1 MEILIANKDS
11 DLTMDLSLTFNRL
24 TPDWKVTI
32 VDSGIECME
41 KLKQG
46 NCRDAIIL
54 GMQLSDTSGL
64 DLLAQIRDDSDIPVI
79 FISNDKNTDLLV
91 QVFDAGAN
99 DFIVKPFNDELFIAS
114 LKAVIRRR
122 IWDIPIKG
130 FNLMHK
136 YKQGIG
142 CQSSLGKSDN

>member
-11 DLTMDLSLTFNRL
+11 ELTANLNLIFNL
-24 TPDWKVTI
+24 FTPDWKLTI
-32 VDSGIECME
+32 VDSGMDCME

-54 GMQLSDTSGL
+54 GTQLSDISGL
-64 DLLAQIRDDSDIPVI
+64 DLLAQIRDNSDIPII
-79 FISNDKNTDLLV
+79 FISNDNNTNLLV
-91 QVFDAGAN
+91 EAFNTGAN
-99 DFIVKPFNDELFIAS
+99 DFLVNPFDGELFIAS
-114 LKAVIRRR
+114 LKAAIRRS

-136 YKQGIG
+136 YKQGID
-142 CQSSLGKSDN
+142 CQSSLCKSDN

>member
-11 DLTMDLSLTFNRL
+11 DLTTNLSLTFNRF
-24 TPDWKVTI
+24 TPDWKLTI
-32 VDSGIECME
+32 VDSGKECME
-41 KLKQG
+41 KLEQG

-54 GMQLSDTSGL
+54 GMKLSDTSGL

-79 FISNDKNTDLLV
+79 FISHEKDSDLLV
-91 QVFDAGAN
+91 QIFNAGAN
-99 DFIVKPFNDELFIAS
+99 DFFVKPFDEELFIAS
-114 LKAVIRRR
+114 LKAMIRRR

-136 YKQGIG
+136 HKQGIG